1 MSLGAKSGSP
11 ISWGSPA
18 WGGRGLTVVGYIL
31 GVQEVP
37 EVPWGMR
44 FCLVMP
50 GLGLEPSP
58 KQCRAKGR
66 AASVGSP
73 CSLGFG
79 VSSCTMANKPLLLC
93 ALLGYGEAPQGL
105 RGRASPSQRAAAQHC
120 ILGGPGDPPGTWHL
134 GGLLGEAGGPGPWG
148 SPEDKRLLI
157 AMATNKPRAVTSRRR
172 LGDGPHIT

>member
-1 MSLGAKSGSP
+1 MH
-11 ISWGSPA
+11 
-18 WGGRGLTVVGYIL
+18 
-31 GVQEVP
+31 
-37 EVPWGMR
+37 
-44 FCLVMP
+44 FFLVML
-50 GLGLEPSP
+50 GLGPDPSP
-58 KQCRAKGR
+58 KRCRAKGR

-105 RGRASPSQRAAAQHC
+105 WGRAPPSQHAAAQHC
-120 ILGGPGDPPGTWHL
+120 ILGGPGDPPGTRHL